1 MLERLPFQIPEFL
14 RVAWVSETARAHWEP
29 KIQAVSQA
37 WPLVERATV
46 ERTLRPGALQSVAP
60 EQLPELQQWSL
71 RTGVPIAIVAME
83 GAPGSYGNATRPY
96 QPGAPFT
103 YRVYVG
109 ANPAEFLEAWQ
120 DQDNDAIGEALGFP
134 RCCTAFFDRYWR
146 REGWRDLT
154 YPATQD
160 SDAANLIRHTNV
172 LLKPLGVRPVFH
184 LPCSFVCQPTCELG
198 EDILALMET
207 LYPQEA
213 AWLQA
218 LVSMPMEWSSLH
230 GVAMVVTPILK
241 LVYASDPL
249 PTKVTF
255 HLVSS
260 AYPEHG
266 ARGTQFP
273 FSTVTPMRLIRPR
286 HLNGFSSLDAMARG
300 HRFVL
305 DALPELTGAVVDLG
319 CGDGTLM
326 RAIQHKCPEATVHGV
341 EVQADF
347 GTDDPRIVVADLFAW
362 PWGGHYQCV
371 LLAMQRVL
379 EVPRVAAVELLATI
393 RQHATMLLLYSY
405 DGAHPEIDPFL
416 APFRIKGSHV
426 DGTHAAFLLEGT

>member
-1 MLERLPFQIPEFL
+1 MLERLPFQLPEFL
-14 RVAWVSETARAHWEP
+14 RVAWASAAARDYWEP
-29 KIQAVSQA
+29 KIQAVSQV

-46 ERTLRPGALQSVAP
+46 ERTLRPGALQTVSP
-60 EQLPELQQWSL
+60 EQLLDLQQWSL
-71 RTGVPIAIVAME
+71 RSGIPMAIVGME
-83 GAPGSYGNATRPY
+83 GAHGSYGNASIPY
-96 QPGAPFT
+96 RPGAPFA
-103 YRVYVG
+103 YRVYFG
-109 ANPAEFLEAWQ
+109 RGPTAFLEAWQ
-120 DQDNDAIGEALGFP
+120 DGDNAAIGVALGFP
-134 RCCTAFFDRYWR
+134 DCCVRFFDQYWR
-146 REGWRDLT
+146 QEGWRDLT
-154 YPATQD
+154 YPAIGD
-160 SDAANLIRHTNV
+160 SEAANLVRHTNV

-184 LPCSFVCQPTCELG
+184 LPCSFVCQSTYELG
-198 EDILALMET
+198 EDILALMEQVF
-207 LYPQEA
+207 PRES

-249 PTKVTF
+249 PSKVTF
-255 HLVSS
+255 HLVSNT
-260 AYPEHG
+260 YPEHG

-273 FSTVTPMRLIRPR
+273 FSTVSPMRLIRPR
-286 HLNGFSSLDAMARG
+286 SLNGFSSLDAMERG

-305 DALPELTGAVVDLG
+305 GALPELTGAVVDLG

-393 RQHATMLLLYSY
+393 RQHAAMVLLYSY

-416 APFRIKGSHV
+416 APFRIKASHV